1 MSMKRKKLSLPEV
14 KAVFSSEYSSLLG
27 KFDIHDLTLDKVE
40 GDTSLPVNSPGIY
53 VFWNEEFGVIKVGKS
68 QSNSKVR
75 SLQHIRDNTRN
86 DELEMKS
93 LKSHPKTHLILFNI
107 LLKRDMH
114 WLLGLEL
121 YMEQN
126 LFPLIPAGRVG

>member
-1 MSMKRKKLSLPEV
+1 MSMKRRKLSLPEV

-27 KFDIHDLTLDKVE
+27 KFDIYDLTLDKAE
-40 GDTSLPVNSPGIY
+40 GDTSLAVNSPGIY
-53 VFWNEEFGVIKVGKS
+53 VFWNENFGAIRAGKS

-93 LKSHPKTHLILFNI
+93 LKNDPKTHLILFNI

-126 LFPLIPAGRVG
+126 LFPLIPAVRVG